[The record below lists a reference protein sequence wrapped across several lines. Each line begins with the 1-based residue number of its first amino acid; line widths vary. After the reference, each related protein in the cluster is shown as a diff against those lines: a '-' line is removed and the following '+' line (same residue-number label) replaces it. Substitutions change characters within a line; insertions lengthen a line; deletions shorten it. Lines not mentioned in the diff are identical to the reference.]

1 MDAGTLT
8 GHGPALER
16 PKRPT
21 ARLLLS
27 GGSLLLPVAIVVLWA
42 LLLRPAS
49 LGGPATYVIVSGPS
63 MEPGLRT
70 GDLVVAMPRSSYA
83 AGDVIVYR
91 VPEGEPAAGSVVI
104 HRVVGK
110 NVRGFVLQGD
120 NKESSDLW
128 HPSSEDV
135 LGRAELT
142 LPRVGAGLV
151 LLRSP
156 LGLGLAAGIAALLL
170 VLVGSLGS
178 SRRPRD

>member
-1 MDAGTLT
+1 
-8 GHGPALER
+8 
-16 PKRPT
+16 
-21 ARLLLS
+21 
-27 GGSLLLPVAIVVLWA
+27 
-42 LLLRPAS
+42 
-49 LGGPATYVIVSGPS
+49 

-110 NVRGFVLQGD
+110 NVQGFVLQGD